1 MSNYDPKI
9 IPGAED
15 MLYYIWGHKRDYII
29 GLSNYFGDDK
39 MRWLEKAGL
48 LKHFD
53 NFYGGDFYTKTS
65 KASYLNVAGRFN
77 P

>member
-39 MRWLEKAGL
+39 MR
-48 LKHFD
+48 
-53 NFYGGDFYTKTS
+53 
-65 KASYLNVAGRFN
+65 
-77 P
+77 